1 MLNLRVFSSEAEQKD
16 LKERYKDLKCR
27 YNSVVSVKNYCSVYG
42 VFKGGVFLKRPQV
55 AVTNC
60 EIKYA
65 NDLADEG

>member
-1 MLNLRVFSSEAEQKD
+1 LSSMAVD
-16 LKERYKDLKCR
+16 PTIYAVSD
-27 YNSVVSVKNYCSVYG
+27 SVVSVKNYCSVCG

-60 EIKYA
+60 EKKYA

>member
-1 MLNLRVFSSEAEQKD
+1 MFVGASMCYCTRV
-16 LKERYKDLKCR
+16 LHLVPG
-27 YNSVVSVKNYCSVYG
+27 SVVSVKNYCSVCG

-65 NDLADEG
+65 NDLAEEG